1 MVGVDIDEAKVE
13 SLNRGECP
21 IFEPGLAEL
30 LDGNR
35 ERLTFTTDCE
45 RAYGAAQVI
54 FISVPTPEK
63 ADGSANLKHVFAAVE
78 QIARSIASDCVIAMK
93 STVPIGTGDRVQH
106 QLDGL
111 LDGTGL
117 RAEVVS
123 NPEFLSQGTA
133 VEDMLHASRIVIGTE
148 SERARDVMARV
159 YESFDSPVL
168 FMNRRSAEMVKYA
181 SNDFLALKIA
191 YVNEIANLCD
201 MLGADVDEVSRGM
214 GADPRIG
221 DKFLRAGIGYGGSC
235 FPKDTKALHWLSNF
249 HDREIKTVKAAIEVN
264 AKQKLMLLK
273 KAQRYYPDL
282 EGLTVA
288 VLGLA
293 FKPGTDDLR
302 EAPSLENVAVLL
314 DAGAAVKAW
323 DPCAVENFK
332 RQYPSEVTYCETI
345 EDALQDADLCLIMT
359 EWPEV
364 MQLAPSV
371 FAETMRHPIVL
382 DGRNCYPVES
392 MDGCGIVYESIG
404 RRTVNS
410 VAESVSESSERA
422 VQ

>member
-1 MVGVDIDEAKVE
+1 MGHAVVGVDIDESKVA
-13 SLNRGECP
+13 SLNRSECP
-21 IFEPGLAEL
+21 IFEPGLVEL
-30 LDGNR
+30 LDENR
-35 ERLTFTTDCE
+35 SRLTFTTDFE
-45 RAYGAAQVI
+45 RAYRAAQVI

-63 ADGSANLKHVFAAVE
+63 ADGSANLKYVLTAVG
-78 QIARSIASDCVIAMK
+78 QIARSITSACVIAVK
-93 STVPIGTGDRVQH
+93 STVPIGTGDRIQH
-106 QLDGL
+106 QFDGL

-123 NPEFLSQGTA
+123 NPEFLSQGSA

-148 SERARDVMARV
+148 SEHARDVMACV
-159 YESFDSPVL
+159 YEGFSSPVL
-168 FMNRRSAEMVKYA
+168 FMNRRSAELVKYA

-221 DKFLRAGIGYGGSC
+221 DRFLRAGIGYGGSC

-273 KAQRYYPDL
+273 KAQRYYADF

-302 EAPSLENVAVLL
+302 EAPSIENVAVLL
-314 DAGAAVKAW
+314 DAGATVRAW

-332 RQYPSEVTYCETI
+332 RHYPSEVTYCETI
-345 EDALQDADLCLIMT
+345 EDALKDADMCLIMT

-364 MQLAPSV
+364 VQLAPSV

-382 DGRNCYPVES
+382 DGRNCYPL
-392 MDGCGIVYESIG
+392 DGMAGSGIVYESIG
-404 RRTVNS
+404 RRAVNDLGGG
-410 VAESVSESSERA
+410 V
-422 VQ
+422 